1 MEALAALGL
10 ACNILQLIE
19 CGYKAIVMAK
29 ELHGSRQDAIES
41 NTNTEFVAREMRELS
56 LRVME
61 DLSAPGLTEDEK
73 ALCRLAQQCNDLSNR
88 LLALLESLK
97 TKRRGSK
104 LDIVTT
110 VLRNM
115 RKKYEL
121 EQLQASLDN
130 HRKQLQVHM
139 NNVSRSDLAQK
150 LKNTLITT
158 SMSQTEMLHLKD
170 QVLKLQN
177 QVIINS
183 NTMVVFFHKLQK
195 AVEVPLKQA
204 AILQSLR
211 YPRMND
217 RFDNVET
224 AHQKTFEWLLQS
236 PEPSLDPGKESYT
249 PENDPILTGPDA
261 NIISNQAKY
270 QQHREF
276 IAWLQGELD
285 HPDRNTP
292 SETIATD
299 RPSGKNIFHILGK
312 PGAGKSTLMKFL
324 CENDITHERLK
335 VWAGGKRLIISKA
348 FFWRL
353 GDDEQKS
360 QTGLITCLLHQLLK
374 AAPELTKIAF
384 PSEWE
389 SDYERTTFLDSSVL
403 HAFNNVFGNP
413 STLTNYKIIF
423 FIDGLDEFGG
433 RPIGLVDNIIRWT
446 KLHPGNLK
454 ICVSSRPWNEFK
466 YGFRVYRSLI
476 IHEWTRDDI
485 RTFITDRFE
494 KLSDMSPLVSKQGLN
509 SLAESI
515 IEKAEGVFLW
525 VRVVIAAIEQGVI
538 NGDELRDLRR
548 KVDAFPR
555 ELNDLYQHL
564 LDSIP
569 EYDRQKASQ
578 FLVLTLDIGL
588 EYPVP
593 LLQYKFL
600 NDVSE
605 NPNFA
610 IKLPAQLLPD
620 SEIQR
625 LLDIADRQ
633 VNGLCKGFLE
643 ICSTEQ
649 ATHKCIKG
657 VRFMHGS
664 AVEFLRRNLKFF
676 KPYLGK
682 IDTIDLTC
690 QSFLAF
696 LKSTGADEFFTPRTR
711 DESGGSHHECEFI
724 SQLCRIIEAYQIN
737 HSSYCDT
744 EYGAVTKRRF
754 FAFLD
759 NVEQLAIPLL
769 QKGLKQEREI
779 RLENRIFI
787 VSASDYRNFGLS
799 SRTMIR
805 VPPTQLIAVLAAQVL
820 LFEYFGNS
828 GRCDLRIQT
837 DPEFRRQIVK
847 AVLFGISRG
856 RFSDLSAFRMLE
868 TIFKGG
874 ISPRT
879 PYGVL
884 IREEQ
889 MSEGANL
896 WTWILTRLI
905 FMDTEPISRPKAQ
918 EASKWRFQY
927 KIIELCLRYGASEDF
942 SLRFGPCYEKA
953 GSDRLLVKVHAGNSE
968 GQSIELAMDYYVICV
983 NYQLDIVQYA
993 RERGGILTLRD
1004 LLAYCFP
1011 QHYDY
1016 LCSLL
1021 DKKQLSSFET
1031 NDITETPDSQLPGM
1045 PVMFPEEHRCFEFR
1059 EGMGQADSFSYGR
1072 VPEGYR
1078 ECLSHSEKCFR
1089 DFEAKLQRSN

>member
-19 CGYKAIVMAK
+19 CGYKAVVMAK
-29 ELHGSRQDAIES
+29 ELHGSRQDAIDS
-41 NTNTEFVAREMRELS
+41 NANTEFVAREMRELS
-56 LRVME
+56 LRVMK
-61 DLSAPGLTEDEK
+61 DLPASGLTEDET
-73 ALCRLAQQCNDLSNR
+73 ALCRLAQQCSDLSNR

-115 RKKYEL
+115 RKKHEL

-139 NNVSRSDLAQK
+139 NNVSHSDLAQK
-150 LKNTLITT
+150 LENTLITT
-158 SMSQTEMLHLKD
+158 SMSRTEILHLRD

-177 QVIINS
+177 QVVINS
-183 NTMVVFFHKLQK
+183 NTMVAFFHKLQR

-224 AHQKTFEWLLQS
+224 AHQKTFEWLLQG
-236 PEPSLDPGKESYT
+236 PEHTLAPGKESYT
-249 PENDPILTGPDA
+249 SEDDPALTGPDA
-261 NIISNQAKY
+261 NITSNQAKY

-285 HPDRNTP
+285 HSDRNTP
-292 SETIATD
+292 SKSVAPD
-299 RPSGKNIFHILGK
+299 RPSEKNIFHILGK

-324 CENDITHERLK
+324 CENDITHKHLK
-335 VWAGGKRLIISKA
+335 VWAGEKRLIISKA

-389 SDYERTTFLDSSVL
+389 SDYERTIFLDPSVL
-403 HAFNNVFGNP
+403 RAFNNVFGDP
-413 STLTNYKIIF
+413 STLTKYKIIF
-423 FIDGLDEFGG
+423 FIDGLDEFEGH
-433 RPIGLVDNIIRWT
+433 PIGLVDNIVRWT

-466 YGFRVYRSLI
+466 YGFREYRSLI

-494 KLSDMSPLVSKQGLN
+494 KLSDMSPLVSQQGLN

-515 IEKAEGVFLW
+515 VEKAEGVFLW
-525 VRVVIAAIEQGVI
+525 VRVVIAAIEQGII

-548 KVDAFPR
+548 KVNAFPR

-569 EYDRQKASQ
+569 EYDRQKASR
-578 FLVLTLDIGL
+578 FLNLTLDIGL
-588 EYPVP
+588 ESPVP

-605 NPNFA
+605 DPNFA

-649 ATHKCIKG
+649 ATHTCIKG

-664 AVEFLRRNLKFF
+664 AVEFLRRNPKLF
-676 KPYLGK
+676 KPYLGE
-682 IDTIDLTC
+682 IDAIDLTC

-696 LKSTGADEFFTPRTR
+696 LKSAGADEFFASRTR
-711 DESGGSHHECEFI
+711 DESSSHHECEFI
-724 SQLCRIIEAYQIN
+724 SQFYRIIEAYQIN

-744 EYGAVTKRRF
+744 EYGAVTRRRF

-769 QKGLKQEREI
+769 QEGLKQEREI
-779 RLENRIFI
+779 RLENSISI
-787 VSASDYRNFGLS
+787 VSASDHRTSGLS
-799 SRTMIR
+799 LRNAIH
-805 VPPTQLIAVLAAQVL
+805 VPLTQLISVLVARLL
-820 LFEYFGNS
+820 LFEYFDDD
-828 GRCDLRIQT
+828 GRCNLQTQT
-837 DPEFRRQIVK
+837 DPEFRKRIVK
-847 AVLFGISRG
+847 AVLSKISWG
-856 RFSDLSAFRMLE
+856 RFNDPRAFKMLE

-874 ISPRT
+874 ISPNT
-879 PYGVL
+879 PYEVTY
-884 IREEQ
+884 REE
-889 MSEGANL
+889 SILEGDDL
-896 WTWILTRLI
+896 WTWTLQRII
-905 FMDTEPISRPKAQ
+905 FVVTEPRSRSEAQ

-927 KIIELCLRYGASEDF
+927 KTIELCLRYGASEDF
-942 SLRFGPCYEKA
+942 TLRFGPCYEKI
-953 GSDRLLVKVHAGNSE
+953 GSGRLLVRVHAADSK
-968 GQSIELAMDYYVICV
+968 GQVRDSTIDQHYVIYV
-983 NYQLDIVQYA
+983 DYQLNIVRYA
-993 RERGGILTLRD
+993 REKGGVLTLRD

-1011 QHYDY
+1011 RHYDY

-1021 DKKQLSSFET
+1021 DKKQPSSLET
-1031 NDITETPDSQLPGM
+1031 NDMIETPDSQLPGM
-1045 PVMFPEEHRCFEFR
+1045 PVLFPEEHRCFEFR
-1059 EGMGQADSFSYGR
+1059 ENIGQADWFDSGR

-1089 DFEAKLQRSN
+1089 DFEAKLQKSD